1 MKEDKLKI
9 SKRRLKGDDGFKV
22 FSVRLEQGLVDRI
35 DNIAEYTNRS
45 RNELI
50 GILLRYAVE
59 NCEITDT

>member
-9 SKRRLKGDDGFKV
+9 SKRRLKGDEGFKV

-59 NCEITDT
+59 NCEITD

>member
-35 DNIAEYTNRS
+35 YVILNNIICNIKT
-45 RNELI
+45 
-50 GILLRYAVE
+50 V
-59 NCEITDT
+59 

>member
-59 NCEITDT
+59 NCEITD

>member
-1 MKEDKLKI
+1 MKEDKLKV

-59 NCEITDT
+59 NCEITD

>member
-22 FSVRLEQGLVDRI
+22 FSVRMEQELVDKI

-59 NCEITDT
+59 NCEITD

>member
-22 FSVRLEQGLVDRI
+22 FSVRLEQWLVDRI

-59 NCEITDT
+59 NCEITD

>member
-22 FSVRLEQGLVDRI
+22 FSVRLEQGLVYRI

-59 NCEITDT
+59 NCEITD

>member
-50 GILLRYAVE
+50 GILLRSAVE
-59 NCEITDT
+59 NCEITD

>member
-35 DNIAEYTNRS
+35 DNIAEYTDRS

-59 NCEITDT
+59 NCEITD

>member
-50 GILLRYAVE
+50 GILRRYAVE
-59 NCEITDT
+59 NCEITD

>member
-9 SKRRLKGDDGFKV
+9 SKRRLKGDDGFNV

-59 NCEITDT
+59 NCEITD

>member
-22 FSVRLEQGLVDRI
+22 FSVRLEQELVDRI
-35 DNIAEYTNRS
+35 DNIAEYTDRS

-59 NCEITDT
+59 NCEITD

>member
-9 SKRRLKGDDGFKV
+9 SKRRLKVDDGFKV
-22 FSVRLEQGLVDRI
+22 FSVRLEQELVDRI

-59 NCEITDT
+59 NCEITD

>member
-1 MKEDKLKI
+1 MEEDKLKI
-9 SKRRLKGDDGFKV
+9 SKRRLKADDGFKV

-59 NCEITDT
+59 NCEITD

>member
-59 NCEITDT
+59 NCEITV

>member
-50 GILLRYAVE
+50 CILLRYAVE
-59 NCEITDT
+59 NCEIAD

>member
-22 FSVRLEQGLVDRI
+22 FSVILEQGLVDRI

-59 NCEITDT
+59 NCEITD

>member
-1 MKEDKLKI
+1 VKEDKLKI

-59 NCEITDT
+59 NCEITD

>member
-22 FSVRLEQGLVDRI
+22 FSVRLEQELVDKI

-59 NCEITDT
+59 NCEITD

>member
-9 SKRRLKGDDGFKV
+9 SKRSLKGDDGFKV

-59 NCEITDT
+59 NCEITD

>member
-1 MKEDKLKI
+1 MKENKLKI

-59 NCEITDT
+59 NCEITD

>member
-22 FSVRLEQGLVDRI
+22 FSVRLEQELVDRI
-35 DNIAEYTNRS
+35 DNIAEYTNMS

-59 NCEITDT
+59 NCEITD

>member
-50 GILLRYAVE
+50 VILLRYAVE
-59 NCEITDT
+59 NCEITD

>member
-22 FSVRLEQGLVDRI
+22 FSVRLEQELVDRI
-35 DNIAEYTNRS
+35 DNIAECTNRS

-59 NCEITDT
+59 NCEITD

>member
-9 SKRRLKGDDGFKV
+9 SKRRLKGDEGFKV
-22 FSVRLEQGLVDRI
+22 FSVRLEQELVDRI

-59 NCEITDT
+59 NCEITD

>member
-22 FSVRLEQGLVDRI
+22 FSVRLEQELVDRI

-45 RNELI
+45 RNGLI

-59 NCEITDT
+59 NCEITD

>member
-1 MKEDKLKI
+1 MKEYKLKI

-22 FSVRLEQGLVDRI
+22 FSVRLEQELVDRI

-59 NCEITDT
+59 NCEITD

>member
-9 SKRRLKGDDGFKV
+9 SKRRLEGDDGFKV

-59 NCEITDT
+59 NCEITD

>member
-9 SKRRLKGDDGFKV
+9 SKRRLKGDDGFKF

-59 NCEITDT
+59 NCEITD

>member
-9 SKRRLKGDDGFKV
+9 SKRRPKGDDGFKV

-59 NCEITDT
+59 NCEITD

>member
-45 RNELI
+45 RTELI

-59 NCEITDT
+59 NCEIKD

>member
-59 NCEITDT
+59 NCEITY

>member
-22 FSVRLEQGLVDRI
+22 FSVRLEQELVDKI
-35 DNIAEYTNRS
+35 DDIAEYTNRS

-59 NCEITDT
+59 NCEITD

>member
-22 FSVRLEQGLVDRI
+22 FSVRLEQVLVDRI

-59 NCEITDT
+59 NCEITD

>member
-22 FSVRLEQGLVDRI
+22 FSVRLEQELVDRI

-59 NCEITDT
+59 NCEITD

>member
-1 MKEDKLKI
+1 MIEDKLKI

-59 NCEITDT
+59 NCEITD

>member
-59 NCEITDT
+59 NCDITD

>member
-1 MKEDKLKI
+1 VKEDKLKI

-22 FSVRLEQGLVDRI
+22 FSVRLEQELVDRI

-59 NCEITDT
+59 NCEITD

>member
-50 GILLRYAVE
+50 CILLRYAVE
-59 NCEITDT
+59 NCEITD

>member
-22 FSVRLEQGLVDRI
+22 FSVRLDQGLVDRI

-59 NCEITDT
+59 NCEITD